1 MNTSYQTLL
10 LEIDDAGIC
19 VLTINRPDKLNALN
33 DQVFKD
39 LDKAISGIEENEEV
53 KGLIITGAGGKAFAA
68 GADIKEFS
76 GFTKEQATK
85 LSQRGHRV
93 FQKIEDLGKPVIAA
107 INGYALGGGCELAL
121 ACHLRI
127 ASSDTVMGLPE
138 VSLGLI
144 PGYGAT
150 QRLPKL
156 VGEAKALELIM
167 TGRFAKVEEAARIGL
182 VNKVAE
188 EDVLQES
195 KSMLKSILKQAP
207 IAIKNAILAIR
218 ESGSSSGYE
227 TEANLF
233 GDLFNTADFKEG
245 TTAFLEK
252 RKPEFSGK

>member
-39 LDKAISGIEENEEV
+39 LDKAVSSIEEDDEV
-53 KGLIITGAGGKAFAA
+53 KGLIITGSGDKAFVA

-76 GFTKEQATK
+76 EFKKDQATK

-107 INGYALGGGCELAL
+107 VNGYALGGGCELAL

-127 ASSDTVMGLPE
+127 ASATAIMGLPE

-156 VGEAKALELIM
+156 VGEAKALELVM
-167 TGRFAKVEEAARIGL
+167 TGRFAKADEAAQIGL

-195 KSMLKSILKQAP
+195 KAMLKSILKQAP

-252 RKPEFSGK
+252 RKPDFSGK

>member
-1 MNTSYQTLL
+1 MNTTYQTLL
-10 LEIDDAGIC
+10 LETDDAGIC
-19 VLTINRPDKLNALN
+19 VLSINRPDKLNALN

-39 LDKAISGIEENEEV
+39 LDKAISEIEESGDI
-53 KGLIITGAGGKAFAA
+53 KGLIITGAGDKAFVA

-76 GFTKEQATK
+76 AFTKEQATK

-121 ACHLRI
+121 SCHLRI
-127 ASSDTVMGLPE
+127 ASGNAVLGLPE

-156 VGEAKALELIM
+156 VGEAKALELVM
-167 TGRFAKVEEAARIGL
+167 TGRFAKADEAAQIGL

-195 KSMLKSILKQAP
+195 KGMLKSILKQAP

-218 ESGSSSGYE
+218 ESGSSTGYE

-252 RKPEFSGK
+252 RKPDFSGK